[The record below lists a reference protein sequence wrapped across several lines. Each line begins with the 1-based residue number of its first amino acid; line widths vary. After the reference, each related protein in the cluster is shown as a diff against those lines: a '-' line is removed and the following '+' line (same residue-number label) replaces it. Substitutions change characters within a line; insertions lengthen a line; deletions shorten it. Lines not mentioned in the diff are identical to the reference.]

1 MALAQLL
8 VAALLFA
15 SGGLFSKLSNGVTRP
30 GATAM
35 FLALFAGGAWLQAL
49 AMKRTDLGVAY
60 IFVLGAEAVITV
72 ILSSLVLGEH
82 YTASRL
88 GAIALVVIGI
98 AWLRVS

>member
-8 VAALLFA
+8 AAALLFA
-15 SGGLFSKLSNGVTRP
+15 TGGLFMKLSHGATRA

-35 FLALFAGGAWLQAL
+35 FLALFAGGACLQAL

-88 GAIALVVIGI
+88 GAIALIVVGI